1 MINSFRGEYA
11 FLSNFYEANILY
23 NGITYINNEAAF
35 QAQKTLDENERMR
48 FAYMDPRRAKA
59 KGRKVKLRPDW
70 GNVKIQIMYEICTA
84 KFIQHP
90 DLLQK
95 LLETGDEY
103 LEEGNNWGDRF
114 WGTVNGVGQNNLGKI
129 LMKIRSDLKFAK
141 IMNMSLIRG
150 VTYDTF

>member
-11 FLSNFYEANILY
+11 FLSNFYEANVLF
-23 NGITYINNEAAF
+23 NVITYVNNEAAF

-59 KGRKVKLRPDW
+59 KGKQVKLRPDW
-70 GNVKIQIMYEICTA
+70 ENVKIQIMYEICTA
-84 KFIQHP
+84 KFMQHP